1 MKKLRD
7 TKTLTVAAMLTAIG
21 IVLGFFK
28 IPINQLI
35 EIRFGS
41 LPICM
46 AGMLFG
52 PGVGGVVGAL
62 CDIGGYLVKPTGPFF
77 PGFTFSAAVSG
88 ILYGLILHDKKLTV
102 TRIAVSQVVHTVVV
116 GVIMNSYWLNLL
128 YFQNGYL
135 ATIIARLPKE
145 LIMLPV
151 NIVLTYAVLKAFDKV
166 RNRGL
171 IFG

>member
-7 TKTLTVAAMLTAIG
+7 TKTLTVAAMLTAVG

-28 IPINQLI
+28 IPITQLI

-41 LPICM
+41 LSIAL

-62 CDIGGYLVKPTGPFF
+62 VDIGGYLVKPTGPFF
-77 PGFTFSAAVSG
+77 PGFTVSSAITGIIFGVVLYNKKFTLPRVAVAQAVNTLIVG
-88 ILYGLILHDKKLTV
+88 IL
-102 TRIAVSQVVHTVVV
+102 
-116 GVIMNSYWLNLL
+116 MNSYWLNML
-128 YFQNGYL
+128 YFQNGFL
-135 ATIIARLPKE
+135 ATILARLPKE
-145 LIMLPV
+145 LITLPI
-151 NIVLTYAVLKAFDKV
+151 NIALTYVTFKALEKV

>member
-1 MKKLRD
+1 MKKLVN
-7 TKTLTVAAMLTAIG
+7 TKTLTVAAMLSALG

-41 LPICM
+41 LPIAM

-52 PGVGGVVGAL
+52 PGVAGVVGFI

-77 PGFTFSAAVSG
+77 PGFTFSAIVSG
-88 ILYGLILHDKKLTV
+88 IIYGVMLYGKKCTLLRV
-102 TRIAVSQVVHTVVV
+102 FMAQVVHTLIV
-116 GVIMNSYWLNLL
+116 GIILNSYWLDIL
-128 YFQNGYL
+128 YFQNGYV

-145 LIMLPV
+145 LIMIPIMTV
-151 NIVLTYAVLKAFDKV
+151 IFYSVEKAFEKSGIKELV
-166 RNRGL
+166 S
-171 IFG
+171 

>member
-1 MKKLRD
+1 MKKLRE

-28 IPINQLI
+28 IPITQLI
-35 EIRFGS
+35 EIRFGTF
-41 LPICM
+41 PICF

-62 CDIGGYLVKPTGPFF
+62 VDIGGYLVKPTGPYF
-77 PGFTFSAAVSG
+77 PGFTVSSAISG
-88 ILYGLILHDKKLTV
+88 IIYGVILYNKKLSMVRVTV
-102 TRIAVSQVVHTVVV
+102 AQVIHVIVV
-116 GVIMNSYWLNLL
+116 GIILNSYWLNLL

-135 ATIIARLPKE
+135 ATILARLPKE
-145 LIMLPV
+145 LIMLPI
-151 NIVLTYAVLKAFDKV
+151 NIIITYGIFKAFEKV